1 MTTTT
6 DENKRLVRRF
16 VQEFKNK
23 ANHGIVDELFSPR
36 FEHHFKDPRLPR
48 GREGMKAL
56 GGVVVKGFPDVQ
68 ATIEDLLAEGN
79 KVVERTTARA
89 THKGEFNGV
98 LATGNKVGWSEI
110 HIYRIEGGKVAELWS
125 EIDFLG
131 IMLQIGAIP
140 AQ

>member
-1 MTTTT
+1 MVKILEPNPSVTATT
-6 DENKRLVRRF
+6 DENKRLIRRF
-16 VQEFKNK
+16 VHEFKNK

-68 ATIEDLLAEGN
+68 ATIEDLLAEGS

-89 THKGEFNGV
+89 TQKGEFNGV
-98 LATGNKVGWSEI
+98 SATGNTVTWSEI
-110 HIYRIEGGKVAELWS
+110 HIYTIEGGGSVESLCVKNRPDS
-125 EIDFLG
+125 
-131 IMLQIGAIP
+131 
-140 AQ
+140 